1 MRRLLRPSNDD
12 YVCWQRFPQLT
23 YSGQSS
29 PNPGPIPGVSKSHIA
44 HSDRTLLREGLVIT
58 IEPFLTTGATLA
70 VEDIDGWTLR
80 SPDGSRGAQFEH
92 TLIITRGRP
101 IVVT

>member
-1 MRRLLRPSNDD
+1 
-12 YVCWQRFPQLT
+12 
-23 YSGQSS
+23 
-29 PNPGPIPGVSKSHIA
+29 
-44 HSDRTLLREGLVIT
+44 
-58 IEPFLTTGATLA
+58 LA

>member
-1 MRRLLRPSNDD
+1 MMSITGEQD
-12 YVCWQRFPQLT
+12 
-23 YSGQSS
+23 
-29 PNPGPIPGVSKSHIA
+29 I
-44 HSDRTLLREGLVIT
+44 EGLKRAGAAVAAARDAMGARV
-58 IEPFLTTGATLA
+58 EPFLTTGATLA

>member
-1 MRRLLRPSNDD
+1 VGRNIHEEPLVPNT
-12 YVCWQRFPQLT
+12 FHPQ
-23 YSGQSS
+23 
-29 PNPGPIPGVSKSHIA
+29 N
-44 HSDRTLLREGLVIT
+44 RTVLQEGLVIT
-58 IEPFLTTGATLA
+58 IEPFLTTGSTMA
-70 VEDIDGWTLR
+70 VEDTDGWTLR